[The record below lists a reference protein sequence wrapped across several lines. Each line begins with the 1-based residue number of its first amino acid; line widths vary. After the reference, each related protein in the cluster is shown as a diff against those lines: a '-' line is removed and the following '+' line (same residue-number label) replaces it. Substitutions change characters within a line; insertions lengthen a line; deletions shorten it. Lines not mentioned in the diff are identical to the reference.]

1 MKGPRKQEV
10 GGIPSAVAW
19 IGWIILF
26 LVFEVYAAF
35 SGQDDDTL
43 SENVWLW
50 FDKTWERAT
59 LAVFFLALT
68 SHFVFTTTVLPIIVL
83 APVLAF
89 IIGRDYVS
97 FGKEKE

>member
-1 MKGPRKQEV
+1 MAGPRKQEV

-19 IGWIILF
+19 IGWLALF
-26 LVFEVYAAF
+26 LIYEVYAAL
-35 SGQDDDTL
+35 SKEDDDTL

-50 FDKTWERAT
+50 FDKTWERAA
-59 LAVFFLALT
+59 LGAFMLALT
-68 SHFVFTTTVLPIIVL
+68 THFVFTSTVLPIVVL

-97 FGKEKE
+97 FGKDKE